1 MVAWPFFLIFFFY
14 RYHLSFDDKEAEDD
28 DSEVED
34 DDSEVELDES
44 CRPQFSD
51 INKASGFLD
60 KELEASGFTRKDQV
74 DMEKVQS
81 FCQIFF
87 NMFFSTSF
95 GNIICFFKW
104 YNSLHNYYLWTY
116 LYISDQRF
124 TYSLNISFDWSF
136 KYEKGATSG
145 LFSVVF
151 LQNVSLLGSTICICP
166 QKCYIK
172 SYP

>member
-1 MVAWPFFLIFFFY
+1 MTIDNGCMASFFFLIFFY
-14 RYHLSFDDKEAEDD
+14 RYHLSFDDKEA
-28 DSEVED
+28 ED

-81 FCQIFF
+81 LCQIFF

-95 GNIICFFKW
+95 GSIICFFKW

-124 TYSLNISFDWSF
+124 TYSLNISFDFGLLNMKKVQPLVFFLSSF
-136 KYEKGATSG
+136 YKMSRY
-145 LFSVVF
+145 SVVQF
-151 LQNVSLLGSTICICP
+151 VFVP
-166 QKCYIK
+166 K
-172 SYP
+172 SVI